1 MILNLLIIIVFII
14 SVDLLSSETYQQS
27 KYIIYKQLFA
37 FNKKYSS
44 HTQRTVS
51 KQSIMDDIFW
61 TIWRGNCLY
70 NIIRTKV
77 NYKIQLE
84 QKKKVPLKSTKV

>member
-44 HTQRTVS
+44 HTQ
-51 KQSIMDDIFW
+51 
-61 TIWRGNCLY
+61 
-70 NIIRTKV
+70 
-77 NYKIQLE
+77 
-84 QKKKVPLKSTKV
+84 